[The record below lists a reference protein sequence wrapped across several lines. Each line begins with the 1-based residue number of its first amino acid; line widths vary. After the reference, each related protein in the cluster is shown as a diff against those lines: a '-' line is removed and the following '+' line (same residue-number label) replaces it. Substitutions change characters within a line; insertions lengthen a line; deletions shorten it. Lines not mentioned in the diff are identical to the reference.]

1 MIPLPT
7 DAALL
12 HEHAYQDTG
21 DLSYVLNLDTFTD
34 EGGYKPIL
42 QYGLGFFNYYLAL
55 DDEVYEKCRLE
66 IARFHIREHL
76 LIYSFVFIMMAL
88 VWAFVV
94 MVQVNYAGQLVFG
107 RKKKQLLKK
116 REAEDCLEFHHIKV

>member
-55 DDEVYEKCRLE
+55 DDEVYEKSRLE
-66 IARFHIREHL
+66 MARFHIREHL
-76 LIYSFVFIMMAL
+76 LIYSFVFIVMAL

-94 MVQVNYAGQLVFG
+94 MVQVNYAGQFVFG

-116 REAEDCLEFHHIKV
+116 KEAEEDLEFHHIKV